1 MTAYQFKTSI
11 NCGNCV
17 NLVKPYLSEVP
28 NVAHW
33 EVDTANPD
41 KILTVQ
47 GDALQPETVMEA
59 VKEAGF
65 TIEQIQQ

>member
-1 MTAYQFKTSI
+1 MAQYKFKTSI

-17 NLVKPYLSEVP
+17 NLVKMYMEEVP
-28 NVAHW
+28 NLQHW

-41 KILTVQ
+41 KILTVK
-47 GDALQPETVMEA
+47 GDALDANAVLEK

-65 TIEQIQQ
+65 TIEAVA

>member
-28 NVAHW
+28 NVAHL

-41 KILTVQ
+41 KISTVQ
-47 GDALQPETVMEA
+47 GNALQPETVIEA